1 MLVVISYDI
10 PDNRRRNKVSKFLL
24 DHGGERVQRSVF
36 ECHLTSKQYAAML
49 TQLRKLIQA
58 DEDSFCLYRLCE
70 SCRGRAAYLGA
81 ARPVT
86 EPGLRII

>member
-10 PDNRRRNKVSKFLL
+10 PNNRRRNKVSKFLL

-36 ECHLTSKQYAAML
+36 ECHLTAKQYAAMAAR
-49 TQLRKLIQA
+49 LRKMVRE

-70 SCRGRAAYLGA
+70 SCRERADYLGA
-81 ARPVT
+81 AKPVK